1 MKSRN
6 IFEALPYSNA
16 FMRYKGFYELLQT
29 TIMRTFLTLQQDVG
43 KVSLY
48 NLGYICTFLK
58 LLFYSELNGVIFN
71 FVGQR
76 NHKLWPY
83 N

>member
-1 MKSRN
+1 MQY
-6 IFEALPYSNA
+6 EE
-16 FMRYKGFYELLQT
+16 FYELLQT
-29 TIMRTFLTLQQDVG
+29 TIIAPFMTLQQDVS

-48 NLGYICTFLK
+48 NLGYICT
-58 LLFYSELNGVIFN
+58 LLESLLYSESDGVIFN

-76 NHKLWPY
+76 YHKLRPY